1 MLSILGTLTLKLR
14 NAILPPWFRLPT
26 RERLDDM
33 IYLNNAA
40 TTWPKPEVV
49 YKTVD
54 EYFRNM
60 DSPMRSAV
68 GDLVQKDPMMVSRK
82 IIADFFGIADPLRLV
97 LTPGCTYALNLA
109 ILGID
114 WKPGDV
120 AIMSGLEHHAVSR
133 PIRKAKDEHGI
144 TFEVAPYEPGNP
156 IDLDF
161 IEKRLKNGRVRL
173 VVCSMASNV
182 SGDILPIKPVIDLA
196 HRYDALCLVDAAQ
209 SAGLLDINVEQLGVD
224 MLAFAGHKG
233 LFGPPGIGGLYVA
246 SHVDLRTLAEGGTGG
261 DSGKHGLSHQLPNS
275 YEVGTHNLPAIVGLA
290 SGIKW
295 LEDTGL
301 DTIRGHER
309 KLVGQF
315 ISGLQQLP
323 CVTVY
328 GTGDLDARTGVVSIT
343 MEGISPKDLS
353 KWLAAEHN
361 ISTRAGYHCAPL
373 SHETIGTL
381 PGDGTTRFGFGY
393 FNTPEEVATVLD
405 CMAQVP
411 RAVCA

>member
-1 MLSILGTLTLKLR
+1 
-14 NAILPPWFRLPT
+14 
-26 RERLDDM
+26 M

-40 TTWPKPEVV
+40 TTWPKPEIV

-60 DSPMRSAV
+60 DSPMRSAI
-68 GDLVQKDPMMVSRK
+68 GDLNPEDPMTVSRK
-82 IIADFFGIADPLRLV
+82 IIAEFLGIDDPLRLV

-109 ILGID
+109 ILGIN
-114 WKPGDV
+114 WNRGDV

-133 PIRKAKDEHGI
+133 PIRKTHDEHGI
-144 TFEVAPYEPGNP
+144 GFEIAPYKPGNP

-161 IEKRLKNGRVRL
+161 VEKMLKKGRTRL

-182 SGDILPIKPVIDLA
+182 SGDILPIKQVIDLA
-196 HRYDALCLVDAAQ
+196 HKYDALCLVDAAQ
-209 SAGLLDINVEQLGVD
+209 SAGLLDVNVQELGVD

-233 LFGPPGIGGLYVA
+233 LFGPPGIGGLFVA
-246 SHVDLRTLAEGGTGG
+246 PHVDLRTLAEGGTGG

-290 SGIKW
+290 AGINW
-295 LEDTGL
+295 LKETGL
-301 DTIRGHER
+301 ETIRAHER

-315 ISGLQQLP
+315 ISGLKELSG
-323 CVTVY
+323 VTVY
-328 GTGDLDARTGVVSIT
+328 GTQDLDARTGVVSIT
-343 MEGISPKDLS
+343 MEGISPKELS
-353 KWLAAEHN
+353 KWLAAEHS
-361 ISTRAGYHCAPL
+361 ISTRAGFHCAPL

-381 PGDGTTRFGFGY
+381 PGDGTTRFGFGF
-393 FNTPEEVATVLD
+393 FNTPQDVATVLE
-405 CMAQVP
+405 CMADVP